1 MQEDDLFEI
10 INRQI
15 PKSRL
20 ALIAA
25 QNMNVTYDDFI
36 DLLYSD
42 IERHLRILENDC
54 DQLANLDE
62 DSLTG
67 NLTRMLNASCTFQA
81 TNQTKQG
88 GGAADLVVTFQ
99 GHQWVAE
106 AKKLTSFDKAF
117 EGFLQLT
124 TRYIRQ
130 DTHAGILL
138 YATTGN
144 FAKKKAGWKTYLSK
158 GGEHQKY
165 ISTNKQPEYH
175 EKLFELI
182 SNHAFT
188 DDGNYFTDSQLE
200 MQRGFPLNLRHF
212 FCNFIYEPMDTSGV
226 KAAKHRKAQAL
237 EALEEIYERSTEAT
251 PKDIN
256 LGDVERALS
265 LLFRELT
272 KNKKKSS
279 KS

>member
-1 MQEDDLFEI
+1 MQEDELFEI
-10 INRQI
+10 INSQI

-25 QNMNVTYDDFI
+25 QNINVSYDDFI
-36 DLLYSD
+36 TLLYSD
-42 IERHLRILENDC
+42 IELHIRNLENDC

-67 NLTRMLNASCTFQA
+67 NLTRMLNASRTFEA

-88 GGAADLVVTFQ
+88 GGAADLVVKFQ
-99 GHQWVAE
+99 GHKWVAE

-124 TRYIRQ
+124 TRYVRQ

-144 FAKKKAGWKTYLSK
+144 FSKKKAGWKTYLSSD
-158 GGEHQKY
+158 GAHQNY
-165 ISTNKQPEYH
+165 ITTKKESEYH
-175 EKLFELI
+175 QDLFRLIDSHNVTKDEHYFIDSELDI
-182 SNHAFT
+182 
-188 DDGNYFTDSQLE
+188 E
-200 MQRGFPLNLRHF
+200 RGFPLKLRHF
-212 FCNFIYEPMDTSGV
+212 FCNFIYQPMDSSGV

-237 EALEEIYERSTEAT
+237 EALEEMYERSTEAT
-251 PKDIN
+251 PKNIELDN
-256 LGDVERALS
+256 VKRALS
-265 LLFRELT
+265 LLFRELS
-272 KNKKKSS
+272 KK
-279 KS
+279 